1 MDEREKVAYL
11 KERAKLL
18 RKTALTMIYEAQ
30 SGHPGGALSA
40 ADIIAALYFDE
51 LNIKPQEPRWPE
63 RDRFIL
69 SCSLL
74 CR

>member
-30 SGHPGGALSA
+30 SGHPGKALGARK
-40 ADIIAALYFDE
+40 DI
-51 LNIKPQEPRWPE
+51 PRRENRGRRP
-63 RDRFIL
+63 DGL
-69 SCSLL
+69 
-74 CR
+74 